1 MKSSA
6 IFQSWFNIKLTNK
19 KIENVFKD
27 DMLEKGSKYTNYLTI
42 INTLFLIISIAASII
57 FANKTSVDSTYHKF
71 QGLFWILIM
80 LLILLI
86 ITTVLKCV
94 FKKNKSIKK
103 WAILLNYFLFSSIFV
118 TLRYIIYY
126 SSMTNEFIHVVFYI
140 DFLLKFIWLEV
151 SLIDFWENFTI
162 NFILIIVSKLIQTF
176 LFGWVEQ
183 AIIYVLVADVLRA
196 SSIIF
201 AYFIL
206 RKKRSITYYYYTQKE
221 TMEWYKS
228 VLDNINSGFIKVI
241 NKRITFMN
249 QCAWDNSVRSGCV
262 TEPEQ
267 NEECN
272 KLMSENQY
280 KILSDIASSTFFIDS
295 KQLSNVI
302 NVQTELSNIS
312 SNEDGNVV
320 ITNTL
325 THLNNTNN
333 NSNVDYNRFI
343 SFLEK
348 IKNLLTNKEINN
360 KEEQFSYLG
369 HTILTY
375 DKGDNENHIHFELY
389 GRTYVNAD
397 GDNIEMIFND
407 VTRTKIEQEKNAEI
421 RYKTTLLSKIAHEFK
436 NPLICLTEI
445 IEEENDKASIKNFK
459 MITAITNY
467 LLILIK
473 DIDTFSE
480 IQFGKF
486 KERNLSLS
494 KIILSDVI
502 EFINM
507 IATYLIHKNHFEHK
521 LLFKIVTNDIPSHIT
536 SDEIKLKQILIN
548 LISNSIKF
556 TNQGT
561 ITLTI
566 ERDNDI
572 NITDSNYVKFTVTDT
587 GIGIPLEK
595 QPELFKVFSK
605 AKLNNGNINKYGAG
619 LGLTITNEMS
629 KILGKQI
636 QFVSKPN
643 EGSSFWFSVND
654 LSSKSPKKFL
664 NDSSATLKISEIA
677 LTASPILFNSSTLS
691 SSINRTLNIIIAD
704 DELLIRNSMKRS
716 IIEYSKKRGINMNII
731 EASDGIEV
739 IYYVYEGGVNKK
751 GQPIDFIISD
761 ENMMFYSGKLTA
773 KKLKKLEAKFNIQ
786 HIPFY
791 LSSAYSYQCIKEN
804 GIVVDGVFH
813 KPLIQKDLQEI
824 FSNFKFGEENNEDD

>member
-1 MKSSA
+1 M
-6 IFQSWFNIKLTNK
+6 
-19 KIENVFKD
+19 
-27 DMLEKGSKYTNYLTI
+27 
-42 INTLFLIISIAASII
+42 
-57 FANKTSVDSTYHKF
+57 
-71 QGLFWILIM
+71 
-80 LLILLI
+80 
-86 ITTVLKCV
+86 
-94 FKKNKSIKK
+94 
-103 WAILLNYFLFSSIFV
+103 
-118 TLRYIIYY
+118 
-126 SSMTNEFIHVVFYI
+126 
-140 DFLLKFIWLEV
+140 
-151 SLIDFWENFTI
+151 
-162 NFILIIVSKLIQTF
+162 
-176 LFGWVEQ
+176 
-183 AIIYVLVADVLRA
+183 
-196 SSIIF
+196 
-201 AYFIL
+201 
-206 RKKRSITYYYYTQKE
+206 
-221 TMEWYKS
+221 
-228 VLDNINSGFIKVI
+228 
-241 NKRITFMN
+241 
-249 QCAWDNSVRSGCV
+249 
-262 TEPEQ
+262 
-267 NEECN
+267 
-272 KLMSENQY
+272 
-280 KILSDIASSTFFIDS
+280 
-295 KQLSNVI
+295 
-302 NVQTELSNIS
+302 
-312 SNEDGNVV
+312 
-320 ITNTL
+320 
-325 THLNNTNN
+325 
-333 NSNVDYNRFI
+333 
-343 SFLEK
+343 
-348 IKNLLTNKEINN
+348 
-360 KEEQFSYLG
+360 G

-389 GRTYVNAD
+389 GRTYVNED

-677 LTASPILFNSSTLS
+677 LTASPILFNSLLS
-691 SSINRTLNIIIAD
+691 SNVV
-704 DELLIRNSMKRS
+704 LI
-716 IIEYSKKRGINMNII
+716 
-731 EASDGIEV
+731 
-739 IYYVYEGGVNKK
+739 
-751 GQPIDFIISD
+751 
-761 ENMMFYSGKLTA
+761 
-773 KKLKKLEAKFNIQ
+773 
-786 HIPFY
+786 
-791 LSSAYSYQCIKEN
+791 
-804 GIVVDGVFH
+804 
-813 KPLIQKDLQEI
+813 
-824 FSNFKFGEENNEDD
+824 